1 MWIDRRLIQNFDWVM
16 LALGLAIP
24 ILGLIVLY
32 SAGYDADAVGQTLWP
47 TSIEIRS
54 QVFVKQGLYL
64 AVGVAGLAMMLLVSP
79 VLLGRYSYVVYG
91 GVILLLVYV
100 LFAGTVVNGSRR
112 WINLGSFN
120 IQPSELMK
128 LAIILAM
135 ARFISRKPPK
145 VGGYDF
151 LDLIVPAMLMLVPM
165 ALVMRQPD
173 LGTALSIGA
182 CSSAMLLFAGIRRR
196 VLVTALV
203 LVLVGSPLAWEFG
216 MHDYQRQRINL
227 LFDPDSDPQ
236 GTGYHINQS
245 KIAVGSGSF
254 LGKGFLA
261 GTQTQLEF
269 LPEHSTDF
277 VFSVLAEEWGFVGC
291 IVVLAVY
298 FFFVARLLQLVAGC
312 KELYQLFVC
321 FGFASLIGFH
331 TVINSGMVV
340 GLFPVVGI
348 TLPMFSYGG
357 SSLIT
362 MLIGLGLM
370 LGIGMRRFAFSAN

>member
-1 MWIDRRLIQNFDWVM
+1 MWIDRRLVQNFDWV
-16 LALGLAIP
+16 LLGLGLAIP
-24 ILGLIVLY
+24 LLGLIVLY
-32 SAGYDADAVGQTLWP
+32 SAGYDADAVGQLLWP
-47 TSIEIRS
+47 TSIELKS
-54 QVFVKQGLYL
+54 QVFVKQAVYL
-64 AVGVAGLAMMLLVSP
+64 GAGILGLAAVLLVP
-79 VLLGRYSYVVYG
+79 PGWMGRYAYFVYG
-91 GVILLLVYV
+91 AALILLLYV

-120 IQPSELMK
+120 MQPSEPMK
-128 LAIILAM
+128 IAMILAM
-135 ARFISRKPPK
+135 ARFITRKPPK
-145 VGGYDF
+145 AGGYDF
-151 LDLIVPAMLMLVPM
+151 LDLVFPGMLMLVPM

-182 CSSAMLLFAGIRRR
+182 VSSAMLLFAGIRRR
-196 VLVTALV
+196 VLVAAALV
-203 LVLVGSPLAWEFG
+203 FLVASPIAWEM
-216 MHDYQRQRINL
+216 MHDYQRQRIIL

-291 IVVLAVY
+291 FFVLGVY
-298 FFFVARLLQLVAGC
+298 FFFVVRLLQLVATC
-312 KELYQLFVC
+312 KDIFQIFVC

-331 TVINSGMVV
+331 TVVNSGMVV
-340 GLFPVVGI
+340 GIMPVVGI

-362 MLIGLGLM
+362 MLIGLGVV
-370 LGIGMRRFAFSAN
+370 LGIGMRRFAFTAR